1 MRVTIHQPQ
10 YLPWLLYFLKIQES
24 DAFILLDTVSFQ
36 KNGLQNRNQI
46 KTAQGAHWLTVPVMQ
61 QFGQKIIDVQ
71 INNDTNWRRK
81 HWETIQ
87 QCYRKAQ
94 AFKTHADSLEDLY
107 TREWAGLNELNIES
121 MTLMLRWMN
130 IRTPILR
137 SSQMQAKGAA
147 SDLILNLCRRLEQHP
162 ICRVPEERITLDWM
176 RLSKLALKLFIK
188 PRFCLRVT
196 RSCFLRLGSSIAFPL
211 SISSSTVERDGE
223 AICHRWLLTH
233 ENETPNSWSDR
244 HPV

>member
-24 DAFILLDTVSFQ
+24 DTFILLDTVSFQ

-147 SDLILNLCRRLEQHP
+147 SDLILNLCLEAGATSYLSGTGGKNYLRSDAFEQAG
-162 ICRVPEERITLDWM
+162 IEIVYQTSLLPEGYPQLFPKVGFINSLSALDIILNCGEKW
-176 RLSKLALKLFIK
+176 
-188 PRFCLRVT
+188 
-196 RSCFLRLGSSIAFPL
+196 RSYLPQMVAN
-211 SISSSTVERDGE
+211 T
-223 AICHRWLLTH
+223 
-233 ENETPNSWSDR
+233 
-244 HPV
+244 